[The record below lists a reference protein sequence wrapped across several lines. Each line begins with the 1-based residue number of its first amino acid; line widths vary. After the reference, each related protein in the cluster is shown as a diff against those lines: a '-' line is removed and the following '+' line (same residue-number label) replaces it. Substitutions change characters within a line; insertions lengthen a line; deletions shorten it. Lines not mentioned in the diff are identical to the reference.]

1 MQTSNRKRGGGVD
14 IPLRYIEPDQQE
26 SDLPAA
32 RPCQGG
38 KPMLVLTVHEVS
50 KEERYKGKDGEWIYH
65 KERCNDPIHDNTES
79 NLYPDIA
86 LLHHKM

>member
-1 MQTSNRKRGGGVD
+1 
-14 IPLRYIEPDQQE
+14 
-26 SDLPAA
+26 
-32 RPCQGG
+32 
-38 KPMLVLTVHEVS
+38 MLVLTVHEVS